1 MWPEASS
8 TPRVLQGGW
17 HGHSSLGPVC
27 AVFFHGKVDH
37 SSHRISYPCL
47 STTIMSTTSV
57 QAKLI
62 KFLEILLGRSSEP
75 LSKTDI
81 VIL

>member
-8 TPRVLQGGW
+8 TPRVLQRVAW
-17 HGHSSLGPVC
+17 AQFPWPVC
-27 AVFFHGKVDH
+27 AVFQCKVDH
-37 SSHRISYPCL
+37 SNHRISYPCL

-62 KFLEILLGRSSEP
+62 KFLEILLGRNSEP